1 MVIRRICI
9 ICLVLL
15 TACPGFAQGFGKRQ
29 LINNDWFFNMGDLKY
44 GGAEFFDHSSWRP
57 VQLPHDWSV
66 EGTPS
71 PQWASCTGYLPGG
84 IAWYRKDLDIPADLE
99 GQKVFVYFEGV
110 YNNSEVF
117 INGKWIGKRPNGYI
131 SFMYDLTPYINF
143 GGRNVL
149 AVRVDHEDF
158 ADSRW
163 YTGSGIYRDVWLVN
177 AHQAHIDLWGVSY
190 QTEVKGKNALL
201 KIQTELVNESTKD
214 ISCTVRQNIYN
225 NDGQL
230 LGSAQGKVV
239 LAAGGKPKLE
249 QEIKVQNPELW
260 DLDHPYL
267 YRLET
272 ILLHNNELLDQ
283 TNTKVGIRTIKFDP
297 DQGFSL
303 NGKTHKL
310 KGICMHHDAGCL
322 GAAVDREVW
331 RRRLIQLKSL
341 GCNAIRT
348 SHNPQAT
355 CVYDL
360 CDELG
365 LLVNNEA
372 FDEWEYPKKKWIE
385 GWNVGTPGFQGS
397 ALYFREWCKRDL
409 ADMVRRDRNHPSVI
423 MWSIGN
429 EVDYPNDPYTHPV
442 LDKEG
447 IGQQHVRGNLT
458 SQPRAERLGEIAAEL
473 AAVVKQYDTSRPV
486 TAGLAGAVMSNF
498 TTYPEALDV
507 VGYNYTEGRYE
518 EDHKTYP
525 HRVLY
530 GSENRHGLEDWK
542 AVTSK
547 DYIMGQFLWTGF
559 DYLGESGRWPSR
571 GFTTGLIDLAGNI
584 KPRGYFRRALWSES
598 PVIYAGT
605 YPGGGGGNRRSSRQW
620 LSTDAPPLWNYE
632 ESQMIRVVAY
642 TNCAEAELKLNGKTV
657 GERKPYDEQTAIIY
671 WDIPYEAGELEVL
684 GYESNTA
691 ATAASYKIVSSGTPH
706 AIQAKFIETNDP
718 GETFL
723 QLEIEVVDKE
733 ENLVYMADNEIVCYV
748 TGPARLLGL
757 ESGSNN
763 VSDNYRDNRQ
773 RCQNGRLL
781 AYIQRREVAGEDIR
795 IMLSSPMLKGTT
807 LTFSGNST
815 TTE

>member
-1 MVIRRICI
+1 
-9 ICLVLL
+9 
-15 TACPGFAQGFGKRQ
+15 
-29 LINNDWFFNMGDLKY
+29 
-44 GGAEFFDHSSWRP
+44 
-57 VQLPHDWSV
+57 
-66 EGTPS
+66 
-71 PQWASCTGYLPGG
+71 
-84 IAWYRKDLDIPADLE
+84 
-99 GQKVFVYFEGV
+99 
-110 YNNSEVF
+110 
-117 INGKWIGKRPNGYI
+117 
-131 SFMYDLTPYINF
+131 
-143 GGRNVL
+143 
-149 AVRVDHEDF
+149 
-158 ADSRW
+158 
-163 YTGSGIYRDVWLVN
+163 
-177 AHQAHIDLWGVSY
+177 
-190 QTEVKGKNALL
+190 
-201 KIQTELVNESTKD
+201 
-214 ISCTVRQNIYN
+214 
-225 NDGQL
+225 
-230 LGSAQGKVV
+230 LGSTQGKVV

-249 QEIKVQNPELW
+249 QEMKVQNPELW

-283 TNTKVGIRTIKFDP
+283 TNTRVGIRTIKFDP

-397 ALYFREWCKRDL
+397 ALYFREWSKRDL
-409 ADMVRRDRNHPSVI
+409 ADMVKRDRNHPSVI

-429 EVDYPNDPYTHPV
+429 EVDYPNDPYSHPI
-442 LDKEG
+442 LDEEG
-447 IGQQHVRGNLT
+447 IGQQHVRGYLK
-458 SQPRAERLGEIAAEL
+458 SQPRAERLGEIATDL
-473 AAVVKQYDTSRPV
+473 VAVVKQHDTSRPV
-486 TAGLAGAVMSNF
+486 TAGLAGAVMSNY
-498 TTYPEALDV
+498 TTYPSALDV

-525 HRVLY
+525 NRVLY

-605 YPGGGGGNRRSSRQW
+605 YPIGGGNRRSNRQW
-620 LSTDAPPLWNYE
+620 LSTDAPALWNYE
-632 ESQMIRVVAY
+632 EGQTIRVVTY

-671 WDIPYEAGELEVL
+671 WDIPYEAGELEVS
-684 GYESNTA
+684 GYDSNS
-691 ATAASYKIVSSGTPH
+691 ATVAASHKIASSGAPH
-706 AIQAKFIETNDP
+706 AIQAKFVESGNTN
-718 GETFL
+718 TNFL
-723 QLEIEVVDKE
+723 QLEIEVVDQE
-733 ENLVYMADNEIVCYV
+733 GNLVYLADNEIVCYV
-748 TGPARLLGL
+748 IGPASLLGL
-757 ESGSNN
+757 ESGGNN

-781 AYIQRREVAGEDIR
+781 AYIRLNEEAKEDVR
-795 IMLSSPMLKGTT
+795 IMLSSPLLQSLS
-807 LTFSGNST
+807 LTIPGNTSVIK
-815 TTE
+815 

>member
-1 MVIRRICI
+1 MSIRRICT
-9 ICLVLL
+9 ICLILL
-15 TACPGFAQGFGKRQ
+15 TACPAFAQGFGKRQ
-29 LINNDWFFNMGDLKY
+29 LINKGWYFNLGDLKY
-44 GGAEFFDHSSWRP
+44 GGAEFLDHSSWRQL
-57 VQLPHDWSV
+57 QLPHDWSV

-84 IAWYRKDLDIPADLE
+84 IAWYRKDLDIPSDLE
-99 GQKVFVYFEGV
+99 GQKVYVYFEGV

-131 SFMYDLTPYINF
+131 SFMYDLTPYIHF

-149 AVRVDHEDF
+149 AVRVDHQDY

-163 YTGSGIYRDVWLVN
+163 YTGSGIYRDVWLVY
-177 AHQAHIDLWGVSY
+177 APKTHIDLWGVTY
-190 QTEVKGKNALL
+190 QTEIKGKNALL

-214 ISCTVRQNIYN
+214 ISCTVRQNIYDN
-225 NDGQL
+225 NDQL
-230 LGSAQGKVV
+230 LGSAQSKIV
-239 LAAGGKPKLE
+239 LSAGEKPKLE

-272 ILLHNNELLDQ
+272 KLLSNNELLDQ
-283 TNTKVGIRTIKFDP
+283 TNTRVGIRTIKFDP

-447 IGQQHVRGNLT
+447 IGQQHVRGYLP
-458 SQPRAERLGEIAAEL
+458 SQPRAERLGEIASEL
-473 AAVVKQYDTSRPV
+473 AAVVKQHDTSRPV
-486 TAGLAGAVMSNF
+486 TAGLAGAVMSNY
-498 TTYPEALDV
+498 TTYPAALDV
-507 VGYNYTEGRYE
+507 VGYNYTENRYE

-525 HRVLY
+525 DRVLY

-542 AVTSK
+542 AVTGK

-571 GFTTGLIDLAGNI
+571 GFTTGLIDLAGHI
-584 KPRGYFRRALWSES
+584 KPRAYFRRALWNES
-598 PVIYAGT
+598 PVIYVGT
-605 YPGGGGGNRRSSRQW
+605 YPGGGDNRRSNRQW

-632 ESQMIRVVAY
+632 EGRQIRVVAY
-642 TNCAEAELKLNGKTV
+642 TNCAEAELRLNGRTV
-657 GERKPYDEQTAIIY
+657 GERKPYDEQSGIIY
-671 WDIPYEAGELEVL
+671 WDIPYEAGELEAL
-684 GYESNTA
+684 GYESNA
-691 ATAASYKIVSSGTPH
+691 ATAAASDKIISSGAPY
-706 AIQAKFIETNDP
+706 AIQAHFFERSNTD
-718 GETFL
+718 FL

-733 ENLVYMADNEIVCYV
+733 GNLVYLADNEIVCYV
-748 TGPARLLGL
+748 IGPAVLLGL
-757 ESGSNN
+757 ESGGNN

-781 AYIQRREVAGEDIR
+781 AYIRLDEEAKDDVR
-795 IMLSSPMLKGTT
+795 IMLSSPLLQSLS
-807 LTFSGNST
+807 LTIPGST
-815 TTE
+815 SVVK